1 MEKRIASNSSP
12 SRNMAESKVRNIIAD
27 RLTQRLV
34 RLGLSTSDLTDD
46 LDLVRSGV
54 LDSLGFVDLI
64 ADLEN
69 ATGKQV
75 DLEQALEQRM
85 ATTVG
90 SVVTLF
96 ANA

>member
-1 MEKRIASNSSP
+1 
-12 SRNMAESKVRNIIAD
+12 MAETDLRRTISD
-27 RLTQRLV
+27 RLAQRLV
-34 RLGLSTSDLTDD
+34 RLGLAPTDLPDD

-75 DLEQALEQRM
+75 DLEQALASDN

-90 SVVTLF
+90 SIVSLF
-96 ANA
+96 ARP